1 MPTSEALSVK
11 TLQQAILKYSDEQ
24 TCIDTLAALRWPEG
38 VTCPACGQ
46 KEHWYLKNQKR
57 WKCKDCNRQFSAKL
71 GTIFEDSPI
80 PLNKWLLA
88 MWMISNCKNGVSS
101 YEIHRA
107 IGVTQRSAWF
117 MLHRIRL
124 AMKNGTFEKLGAGP
138 VETDETFV
146 GPDPRRMH
154 KSRRAKILALA
165 SKDPAL
171 NNRAPGKTIVMG
183 MLDRSMRQVRAM
195 VIPDVKRATLQ
206 EKILNNV
213 EAGSHV
219 ITDDFPSYRY
229 ALANQFAH
237 DVIDHVKG
245 YVDGQVHTNGI
256 ENFWSLLKRG
266 LRGTYVAVEPFH
278 LDRYVDEQ
286 VFRFNN
292 RGSKENPV
300 NDGERFELLL
310 SQVAGKRLTYSAL
323 TGKDSLPE
331 EAAF

>member
-1 MPTSEALSVK
+1 MPTANTLSVK
-11 TLQQAILKYSDEQ
+11 TLQQAILKFSDEQ
-24 TCIDTLAALRWPEG
+24 TCIDTLAAMRWPSG
-38 VTCPACGQ
+38 PICPACGHTQ
-46 KEHWYLKNQKR
+46 HYYLKTQRR
-57 WKCKDCNRQFSAKL
+57 WKCKECWKQFSVKV

-80 PLNKWLLA
+80 ALSKWLLA
-88 MWMISNCKNGVSS
+88 LWMITNCKNGVSS
-101 YEIHRA
+101 YEIHRN
-107 IGVTQRSAWF
+107 IGVTQKTAWF
-117 MLHRIRL
+117 MLHRVRL
-124 AMKNGTFEKLGAGP
+124 AMKNGTVEKLTGP
-138 VETDETFV
+138 VEADETFV

-165 SKDPAL
+165 ANDPNL

-183 MLDRSMRQVRAM
+183 MLDRNLRQVRAM
-195 VIPDVKRATLQ
+195 VIPNVKRATLQ
-206 EKILNNV
+206 EQILNHV
-213 EAGSHV
+213 EGGSQV
-219 ITDDFPSYRY
+219 ITDDFTSYKY
-229 ALANQFAH
+229 ALAEKFAH

-300 NDGERFELLL
+300 NDGQRFEKVLA
-310 SQVAGKRLTYSAL
+310 QVSGKRVTYKEL
-323 TGKDSLPE
+323 TGKEQLP
-331 EAAF
+331 ASA